1 MNSDTPYVLINKID
15 INKININTNY
25 DFYRI
30 YYKYNNSISFN
41 KIIFELNNYTV
52 KINANAVKL
61 YSKHFGNLNLLDNFF
76 IANSFRSIFHTDK
89 NNNKYILLSNN
100 IYTKNINNYTT
111 IYIYVK
117 YVKKYNNIP
126 IIHLLHGK

>member
-1 MNSDTPYVLINKID
+1 MNSDTPYLLINKID

-30 YYKYNNSISFN
+30 YYKYNNSICFN

-61 YSKHFGNLNLLDNFF
+61 YSKHFGNLNLLDTFF
-76 IANSFRSIFHTDK
+76 TANRFNSIFHTDK

-111 IYIYVK
+111 VYIYVK

-126 IIHLLHGK
+126 IIHLLYGK